1 MKRIACLLLCA
12 GMLLASAGCGKEE
25 TKVLTE
31 KETVQTGEENMQATR
46 RQKPLIRMQSLQGLR
61 CLKRHQTIIVKV

>member
-1 MKRIACLLLCA
+1 MKRFACTLLCGALLLTF
-12 GMLLASAGCGKEE
+12 AGCGKEE
-25 TKVLTE
+25 TKELTE